1 MDPGVLRAVQYLPGQ
16 LILVPSVQYLPGQLI
31 LVSSVQ
37 YLPRQ
42 LILVSSVQY
51 LPQHFSSYFHSSVGT
66 VYIIPDEL
74 SRPLQW

>member
-37 YLPRQ
+37 YR
-42 LILVSSVQY
+42 Y

-66 VYIIPDEL
+66 VYIIPEEL